1 MTAPTFRFL
10 EKPPAPE
17 ILDEIFDI
25 LATNMRVIAPTGLT
39 YEEDKAQWMACVPPA
54 LEQEARQMV
63 LIYVGD
69 ELAGYFQYYVMADHN
84 VFLMEGI
91 VIKESY
97 RGSGVFGE
105 LYRFLIPRLP
115 DDIRFVE
122 ASADKR
128 NTKSLAV
135 LGHLGLTVIGENKNK
150 ISWHLRGDFAVLKEK
165 YGKS

>member
-39 YEEDKAQWMACVPPA
+39 YEEDKVQWMACVPPA
-54 LEQEARQMV
+54 LVQEARQMV
-63 LIYVGD
+63 LIYAGD
-69 ELAGYFQYYVMADHN
+69 ELVGFFQYYVTADHS
-84 VFLMEGI
+84 VFMMEEI
-91 VIKESY
+91 QLTEAY

-105 LYRFLIPRLP
+105 LYRFLIPKLPENIRL
-115 DDIRFVE
+115 VE
-122 ASADKR
+122 AYVDKR
-128 NTKSLAV
+128 NAKSLAV

-165 YGKS
+165 YGKF

>member
-1 MTAPTFRFL
+1 MMQVTFRYL
-10 EKPPAPE
+10 MKPPSPDL
-17 ILDEIFDI
+17 LDEIFDI

-54 LEQEARQMV
+54 LVQEARQMV
-63 LIYVGD
+63 LIYTGD
-69 ELAGYFQYYVMADHN
+69 ELVGFFQYYVTADHSI
-84 VFLMEGI
+84 FMMEEI
-91 VIKESY
+91 QLTEAY
-97 RGSGVFGE
+97 RGRGVFGE

-115 DDIRFVE
+115 EDIRFVE
-122 ASADKR
+122 AYADKR

-135 LGHLGLTVIGENKNK
+135 LGHLGLAVIGENKNQ

>member
-17 ILDEIFDI
+17 ILDEIFHI

-39 YEEDKAQWMACVPPA
+39 YEEDKAQWMACVPSA
-54 LEQEARQMV
+54 LVKEARQMV

-69 ELAGYFQYYVMADHN
+69 ELAGYFQYYVTADHS
-84 VFLMEGI
+84 VFMMEEI
-91 VIKESY
+91 QFKEAY
-97 RGSGVFGE
+97 RESGVFGE

-115 DDIRFVE
+115 ADIAYVE
-122 ASADKR
+122 AYADKR

-135 LGHLGLTVIGENKNK
+135 LGHLGLTVAGENKNK
-150 ISWHLRGDFAVLKEK
+150 ICWHLRGDFAVLKGK